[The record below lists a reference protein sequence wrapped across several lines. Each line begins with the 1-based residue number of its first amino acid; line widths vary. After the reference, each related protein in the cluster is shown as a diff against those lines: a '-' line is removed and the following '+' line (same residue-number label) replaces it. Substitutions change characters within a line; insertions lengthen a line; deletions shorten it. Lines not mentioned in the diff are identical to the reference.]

1 MLYNNSNKQIY
12 KLLKLN
18 FCINSGII
26 IIINYHNYYENK
38 SILFLYYF
46 GSTFLKV
53 DYTGLNTLLPSTV
66 SSVAIRSGSI
76 FGFLRAALKLSLS

>member
-18 FCINSGII
+18 FCVNSGII

-38 SILFLYYF
+38 SILFLFLYYF
-46 GSTFLKV
+46 C
-53 DYTGLNTLLPSTV
+53 
-66 SSVAIRSGSI
+66 
-76 FGFLRAALKLSLS
+76 